1 MRRLASSTLLFVAL
15 LVMAVGSA
23 SAANLLTNNSFQSG
37 DFTGWTNST
46 TANGSYGT
54 GFPAVTGWPLGGSNA
69 AEYNVGEVTFTG
81 LQEGIIL
88 TQSFTASAGLLNLSF
103 DYAALGNPTFGN
115 LEGGVFSLQL
125 DGVSL
130 VTADVGL
137 INPGQLINGNL
148 FVSTITS
155 AGVHTFG
162 IEITRPFI
170 TLDGVTPWQ
179 FVTHTSADQG
189 TTTPE
194 PASMLLLGS
203 GLVGAYLK
211 RRAAKA

>member
-1 MRRLASSTLLFVAL
+1 M
-15 LVMAVGSA
+15 
-23 SAANLLTNNSFQSG
+23 
-37 DFTGWTNST
+37 
-46 TANGSYGT
+46 
-54 GFPAVTGWPLGGSNA
+54 TGWPLGGSNA
-69 AEYNVGEVTFTG
+69 AEYNVGEVNFTG

-88 TQSFTASAGLLNLSF
+88 TQTFTASAGLLNLSF

-137 INPGQLINGNL
+137 INPSQLINGNL
-148 FVSTITS
+148 SVSTITS

-170 TLDGVTPWQ
+170 TLDGVTHGSSLPIRPP
-179 FVTHTSADQG
+179 TR
-189 TTTPE
+189 E
-194 PASMLLLGS
+194 PL
-203 GLVGAYLK
+203 
-211 RRAAKA
+211 RRNQPACCCWARAWSVPT